1 MSVVFYHDKADALA
15 ELYLSLSFEDVHKP
29 WLDYLTELN
38 ALEKLQI
45 LDVGAG
51 SGRDARYLATLAG
64 VDNQPALVVAVEPA
78 KGLAQIG
85 KQMTEGLNVTW
96 VDDVLP
102 ELVNVNA
109 LPYQYHLVLLSA
121 VWIHLAPC
129 QRNHALASLSALT
142 ADNGLLV
149 ITLRYGEC
157 DDERVMYPVSA
168 EEVTELAQNCGLSV
182 IRMTD
187 RVQDSLGRS
196 DVSWQ
201 TLVLRKPLITLFK
214 LSVREGVE
222 PYEKKGIYN
231 A

>member
-1 MSVVFYHDKADALA
+1 VSVVFYHDKADALA
-15 ELYLSLSFEDVHKP
+15 ELYLSLAFEDVHKP

-38 ALEKLQI
+38 PLEKLHI

-51 SGRDARYLATLAG
+51 SGRDARYFAKLRG

-85 KQMTEGLNVTW
+85 RQATEGLNVIW
-96 VDDVLP
+96 LDDLLP

-109 LPYQYHLVLLSA
+109 LAHQYHLVLLSA
-121 VWIHLAPC
+121 VWMHLAPFE
-129 QRNHALASLSALT
+129 RNQALASLSALM
-142 ADNGLLV
+142 ADNGLLI
-149 ITLRYGEC
+149 ITLRHGEC

-168 EEVTELAQNCGLSV
+168 EEVTELAQHCGLSV

-187 RVQDSLGRS
+187 RVQDTLGRS

-201 TLVLRKPLITLFK
+201 TLVLRKPLTILVE
-214 LSVREGVE
+214 LSAKEGIE
-222 PYEKKGIYN
+222 H

>member
-1 MSVVFYHDKADALA
+1 VSVVFYHDKADALA
-15 ELYLSLSFEDVHKP
+15 QLYLSLSFEDVHKP

-38 ALEKLQI
+38 IHKKVKI

-51 SGRDARYLATLAG
+51 SGRDARYLAKLTG
-64 VDNQPALVVAVEPA
+64 VDNQQALVIAVEPA

-85 KQMTEGLNVTW
+85 KQTTQGLNVIW
-96 VDDVLP
+96 VDDLLP

-109 LPYQYHLVLLSA
+109 LQHQYHLVLLSA
-121 VWIHLAPC
+121 VWMHLAPF
-129 QRNHALASLSALT
+129 QRNQALASLSALM

-149 ITLRYGEC
+149 ITLRHGEC

-168 EEVTELAQNCGLSV
+168 AEVTQLAQNYGLSV

-187 RVQDSLGRS
+187 RMLDTLGRS

-201 TLVLRKPLITLFK
+201 TLVLRKPLITLVE
-214 LSVREGVE
+214 LSAIE
-222 PYEKKGIYN
+222 GIYN